1 MLKIYLRT
9 LEIIINRKLVKKL
22 HKIYNGNKRGDTLKE
37 NILIIE
43 DDEDISQILK
53 FSLTKEG
60 YTVKVNDNGLKVVDD
75 IQNFRPDL
83 ILLDIML
90 GDIDGF
96 SICKEISNYKIPI
109 IMLTARIDITD
120 KILGLELGAD
130 DYITKPFDIREVI
143 TRIRV
148 ALRRKKEVANQEKQV
163 NTKKDIYIGNINISE
178 YSRIVKCN
186 GEEIKLKP
194 KEFDI
199 LLFLVKN
206 KNRVYSRDELLN
218 LVWGYDFIGDTRTI
232 DVHITRLRQK
242 IKKEV
247 NIETIFGVGY
257 MLKESNAN
265 DKA

>member
-1 MLKIYLRT
+1 MR
-9 LEIIINRKLVKKL
+9 
-22 HKIYNGNKRGDTLKE
+22 E

-43 DDEDISQILK
+43 DDEDISQILR
-53 FSLTKEG
+53 FSLTREG
-60 YTVKVNDNGLKVVDD
+60 YKVKINDNGLRVEDD
-75 IQNFRPDL
+75 IQTFKPNL

-96 SICKEISNYKIPI
+96 SICKEITNYKIPI

-148 ALRRKKEVANQEKQV
+148 ALRRKKEITNQKNKENV
-163 NTKKDIYIGNINISE
+163 SSGNISISE
-178 YSRIVKCN
+178 QSRIVKCN

-194 KEFDI
+194 KEFDL

-242 IKKEV
+242 LKKEI
-247 NIETIFGVGY
+247 NIETVFGVGY
-257 MLKESNAN
+257 MLKESDAN
-265 DKA
+265 NKA

>member
-1 MLKIYLRT
+1 M
-9 LEIIINRKLVKKL
+9 
-22 HKIYNGNKRGDTLKE
+22 KE

-60 YTVKVNDNGLKVVDD
+60 YTVKINDNGLKVVDD

>member
-1 MLKIYLRT
+1 M
-9 LEIIINRKLVKKL
+9 
-22 HKIYNGNKRGDTLKE
+22 KE

-43 DDEDISQILK
+43 DDEDISHILK
-53 FSLTKEG
+53 FSLTREG
-60 YTVKVNDNGLKVVDD
+60 YQVKINDNGLRVEND
-75 IQNFRPDL
+75 IQTFKPDL

-96 SICKEISNYKIPI
+96 SICKEITNYKIPI
-109 IMLTARIDITD
+109 IILTARIDITD

-148 ALRRKKEVANQEKQV
+148 TLRRKKEIVNQDNV
-163 NTKKDIYIGNINISE
+163 KDNVYSGNISISE
-178 YSRIVKCN
+178 QSRIVECN
-186 GEEIKLKP
+186 GEEIRLKP
-194 KEFDI
+194 KEFDL
-199 LLFLVKN
+199 LLFLTKN
-206 KNRVYSRDELLN
+206 KNRVYSRDDLLN

-242 IKKEV
+242 LKKEV
-247 NIETIFGVGY
+247 NIETVFGVGY

-265 DKA
+265 NKA

>member
-1 MLKIYLRT
+1 MR
-9 LEIIINRKLVKKL
+9 
-22 HKIYNGNKRGDTLKE
+22 E

-43 DDEDISQILK
+43 DDEDISQILM

-60 YTVKVNDNGLKVVDD
+60 YTVKINDNGLRVEDD
-75 IQNFRPDL
+75 IQTFKPDL

-148 ALRRKKEVANQEKQV
+148 ALRRKKEIANQN
-163 NTKKDIYIGNINISE
+163 NTKKNISSGNIRIYE
-178 YSRIVKCN
+178 QSRIVECN

-194 KEFDI
+194 KEFDL
-199 LLFLVKN
+199 LLFLTKN
-206 KNRVYSRDELLN
+206 KNRVYSRNDLLN

-242 IKKEV
+242 LKKEV
-247 NIETIFGVGY
+247 NIETVFGVGY

-265 DKA
+265 NKA

>member
-1 MLKIYLRT
+1 MR
-9 LEIIINRKLVKKL
+9 
-22 HKIYNGNKRGDTLKE
+22 E

-43 DDEDISQILK
+43 DDEDISQILR
-53 FSLTKEG
+53 FSLTREG
-60 YTVKVNDNGLKVVDD
+60 YKVKINDNGLRVEDD
-75 IQNFRPDL
+75 IQTFKPNL

-96 SICKEISNYKIPI
+96 SICKEITNYKIPI
-109 IMLTARIDITD
+109 IMITARIDITD

-148 ALRRKKEVANQEKQV
+148 ALRRKKEITNQKNKENV
-163 NTKKDIYIGNINISE
+163 SSGNISISE
-178 YSRIVKCN
+178 QSRIVKCN

-194 KEFDI
+194 KEFDL

-242 IKKEV
+242 LKKEI
-247 NIETIFGVGY
+247 NIETVFGVGY
-257 MLKESNAN
+257 MLKESDAN
-265 DKA
+265 NKV

>member
-1 MLKIYLRT
+1 MR
-9 LEIIINRKLVKKL
+9 
-22 HKIYNGNKRGDTLKE
+22 E
-37 NILIIE
+37 NILMIE
-43 DDEDISQILK
+43 DDEDISQILM

-60 YTVKVNDNGLKVVDD
+60 HTVKINNNGLRVEDD
-75 IQNFRPDL
+75 IQTFKPDL

-90 GDIDGF
+90 GDRDGF

-109 IMLTARIDITD
+109 IMLTARVDITD

-148 ALRRKKEVANQEKQV
+148 ALRRKKEIV
-163 NTKKDIYIGNINISE
+163 NEGNTEESISNGKIRISE
-178 YSRIVKCN
+178 CSRIVECN

-194 KEFDI
+194 KEFDL
-199 LLFLVKN
+199 LLFLTKN
-206 KNRVYSRDELLN
+206 KNRVYSRDDLLN

-242 IKKEV
+242 LKKEV
-247 NIETIFGVGY
+247 NIETVFGVGY
-257 MLKESNAN
+257 MLKESNVN
-265 DKA
+265 NKT

>member
-1 MLKIYLRT
+1 MR
-9 LEIIINRKLVKKL
+9 
-22 HKIYNGNKRGDTLKE
+22 E

-43 DDEDISQILK
+43 DDEDISRILE

-60 YTVKVNDNGLKVVDD
+60 YTVKINSSGHRVEED
-75 IQNFRPDL
+75 IQNFSPNL

-96 SICKEISNYKIPI
+96 SICKEIANYRIPI
-109 IMLTARIDITD
+109 IMLTARGDITD

-148 ALRRKKEVANQEKQV
+148 ALRRKKEIV
-163 NTKKDIYIGNINISE
+163 KKDNIKINISSGNIIISE
-178 YSRIVKCN
+178 HSRVVECN

-194 KEFDI
+194 KEFDL
-199 LLFLVKN
+199 LLFLSKN
-206 KNRVYSRDELLN
+206 KNRVYSRNDLLN

-242 IKKEV
+242 LKHKV

-265 DKA
+265 NKA

>member
-1 MLKIYLRT
+1 MR
-9 LEIIINRKLVKKL
+9 
-22 HKIYNGNKRGDTLKE
+22 E

-43 DDEDISQILK
+43 DDEDISQILI
-53 FSLTKEG
+53 FSLTREG
-60 YTVKVNDNGLKVVDD
+60 YTVKINDNGLRVEDD
-75 IQNFRPDL
+75 IQAFKPDL

-96 SICKEISNYKIPI
+96 SICKEITNYKIPI

-148 ALRRKKEVANQEKQV
+148 ALRRKKEVANKDA
-163 NTKKDIYIGNINISE
+163 TKGNIYIGNISISE
-178 YSRIVKCN
+178 HSRVVECN

-194 KEFDI
+194 KEFDL
-199 LLFLVKN
+199 LLFLIKN
-206 KNRVYSRDELLN
+206 KNRVYSRDDLLN

-242 IKKEV
+242 LKMEI

-257 MLKESNAN
+257 MLRENNAN
-265 DKA
+265 NKA